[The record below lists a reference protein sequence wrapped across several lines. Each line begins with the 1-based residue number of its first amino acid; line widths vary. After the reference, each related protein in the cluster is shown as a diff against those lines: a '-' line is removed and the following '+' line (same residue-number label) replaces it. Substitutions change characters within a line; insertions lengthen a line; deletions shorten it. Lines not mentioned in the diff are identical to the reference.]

1 MGAMSY
7 VQHVLQPNETLIY
20 VTRLHWLVYARATF
34 FLILAALLA
43 ALGVYGIDD
52 WVPQRYIFYAA
63 GLVAAVAVL
72 AFVLAAIRRA
82 TTEYA
87 VTDHRII
94 HKRGILAR
102 HTIEMVRNKVESVDV
117 VQSFMGRVFN
127 YGTILVRGTGSTLE
141 PFRFVENPL
150 RFRSAIT
157 AQ

>member
-1 MGAMSY
+1 MSY
-7 VQHVLQPNETLIY
+7 VQRVLQPNETLIY
-20 VTRLHWLVYARATF
+20 VTRLHWLVYARAAV
-34 FLILAALLA
+34 FLVLAGLLA
-43 ALGVYGIDD
+43 ALGSYGIGDE
-52 WVPQRYIFYAA
+52 VPERFVFYAA
-63 GLVAAVAVL
+63 GLIALFALL
-72 AFVLAAIRRA
+72 AFVHAAIRRA

-94 HKRGILAR
+94 HKRGILGR

-117 VQSFMGRVFN
+117 VQSFMGRMFN